1 MADRH
6 NLCRNPALGVDV
18 TGWGGSSTPARTA
31 VTGFGR
37 GWAGRYTAGTFIS
50 TAATATGA
58 VTVGQTYTVS
68 LYLRT
73 ASFGVGVGAIYIE
86 WINSGGSGFGYP
98 SANYSA
104 SAATVTR
111 VSVTAVA
118 PAGAV
123 AARVIVDG
131 INYSV
136 NVTDFTMVLIEQAT
150 LQDYFDG
157 DSPGASWDSTPGLS
171 SSTLPDA
178 APVSGTVG
186 VTLPA
191 LTAGLTGAIQV
202 AGQAAATLPPL
213 SSALTGALTVT
224 GAAAGSLPALT
235 GALAGQVIT
244 PAGALAAALPA
255 LTASLT
261 GTSDAAEAPPAR
273 LTSGSG
279 PAAAMTAGSRPLV
292 TLRGGEG

>member
-31 VTGFGR
+31 VTGFDR
-37 GWAGRYTAGTFIS
+37 SWAARYTAGTFIS
-50 TAATATGA
+50 TAATGA

-68 LYLRT
+68 VSLRT
-73 ASFGVGVGAIYIE
+73 ASFGVSSGAIYIE
-86 WINSGGSGFGYP
+86 WINAGGGGFGYP

-136 NVTDFTMVLIEQAT
+136 NTADFTTVLIEQAVS

-157 DSPGASWDSTPGLS
+157 DSPGASWDGTPGLS

-191 LTAGLTGAIQV
+191 LTAGLTGAVQV

-213 SSALTGALTVT
+213 SAALTGALTVT

-261 GTSDAAEAPPAR
+261 GTSNAADPPPAR

-279 PAAAMTAGSRPLV
+279 PAAAMTGGSHPLV